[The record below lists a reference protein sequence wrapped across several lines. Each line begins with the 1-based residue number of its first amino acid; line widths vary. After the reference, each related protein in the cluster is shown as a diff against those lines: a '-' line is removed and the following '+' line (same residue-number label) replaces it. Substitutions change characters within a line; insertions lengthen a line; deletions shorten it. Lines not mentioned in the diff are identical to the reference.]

1 MMNLPWYAFF
11 IRLLPESFLF
21 ILAGYGFIK
30 KKVEVKEYLISGI
43 LFAVIGYLIKM
54 LPLSLLI
61 PQILTLLTCVV
72 LLIIINKIDSIYAI
86 ISSVSIMITIIILE
100 GINMA
105 FINLFLKDSYK
116 DSSPLFQMILGIP
129 SLVILAVIIISFY
142 FYRVKRSENYDALQ
156 KNC

>member
-1 MMNLPWYAFF
+1 MNLPWYAFF